1 MQLNDFNYDYPQEL
15 IARHPLKERSASR
28 LMYLDG
34 QTGQVSH
41 HLFADLLA
49 FLHPNDLLV
58 FNNTRV
64 IPARLWGVKDT
75 GGRIEVL
82 IERILDAH
90 RVMALVRSSKPLRPA
105 AIITLANAI
114 RFEVLARHHD
124 MYELR
129 CLEVSS
135 VLELIEE
142 KGEVPLPPY
151 FQRDPEN
158 ADKERYQTVYAQH
171 KGSVAAPTAGLHF
184 DTTMLQ
190 KIRDKGIDIA
200 YLTLHVGAG
209 TYMPVRVDNI
219 VEHRMHSEWIDVPA
233 SVCEQVNAAKARGGR
248 VIAVGT
254 TSARSLETASRSGT
268 IVPYHGD
275 TDIFIYP
282 GFTFHCVDVLFT
294 NFHAP
299 LSTLLMLVSAFAG
312 YDHIKAAY
320 QEAIAQRYRLFS
332 YGDAMLMTRQTG

>member
-1 MQLNDFNYDYPQEL
+1 MQLTDFQYEYPQAL
-15 IARHPLKERSASR
+15 IARYPLAERSASR

-34 QTGQVSH
+34 ETGNVSH
-41 HLFADLLA
+41 HHFTDLLS
-49 FLHPNDLLV
+49 FLNPNDLLV

-82 IERILDAH
+82 VERILDAQ

-105 AIITLANAI
+105 ATIILANKI
-114 RFEVLARHHD
+114 RFEVLARHND

-129 CLEVSS
+129 SLEEKS
-135 VLELIEE
+135 VLELIEDN
-142 KGEVPLPPY
+142 GEVPLPPY

-158 ADKERYQTVYAQH
+158 ADTERYQTVYAQH

-184 DTTMLQ
+184 DNAMLQ
-190 KIRDKGIDIA
+190 KIRDKGAEIA

-209 TYMPVRVDNI
+209 TYMPVRVENI
-219 VEHRMHSEWIDVPA
+219 TEHRMHREFIDVPE
-233 SVCEQVNAAKARGGR
+233 SVCEQVKATKARGGR

-268 IVPYHGD
+268 IAPYCGD

-282 GFTFHCVDVLFT
+282 GFTFQCVDALFT

-299 LSTLLMLVSAFAG
+299 MSTLLMLVSAFAG
-312 YDHIKAAY
+312 FDHIKAAY
-320 QEAIAQRYRLFS
+320 QEAIAQQYRLFS
-332 YGDAMLMTRQTG
+332 YGDAMFMTRQLG